1 MRTFTTTHTVYQFDE
16 LTPEAQQTA
25 LENLYD
31 INVSDPYWYYDEYL
45 EDLASEYGIDLKWS
59 DLCFDLHS
67 NSWLYL
73 DNHDHGRKSIDTSS
87 LDDPR
92 KFLKMAGFDLRSKDA
107 KSMIEYGIS
116 LDCRHYGGGD
126 GRSIINT
133 DGTDISG
140 ESEDRLQACI
150 DELCDKLKSEL
161 RSIYGGATSE
171 DAIKETIY
179 ANEYEFTEDG
189 KLA

>member
-1 MRTFTTTHTVYQFDE
+1 MRTITTETTVYTFDE
-16 LTPEAQQTA
+16 LSEDAQQKA
-25 LENLYD
+25 LENLAD
-31 INVSDPYWYYDEYL
+31 INVDDPYWYFDEYL
-45 EDLASEYGIDLKWS
+45 EEVASEYGIVLKWN
-59 DLCFDLHS
+59 DLSFDLYR

-73 DNHDHGRKSIDTSS
+73 DNHDHSRKGDVSY

-107 KSMIEYGIS
+107 RSMIEYGIS
-116 LDCRHYGGGD
+116 LDCTHYGGGD

-133 DGTDISG
+133 DGTYISG

-161 RSIYGGATSE
+161 RSIYEGATSE